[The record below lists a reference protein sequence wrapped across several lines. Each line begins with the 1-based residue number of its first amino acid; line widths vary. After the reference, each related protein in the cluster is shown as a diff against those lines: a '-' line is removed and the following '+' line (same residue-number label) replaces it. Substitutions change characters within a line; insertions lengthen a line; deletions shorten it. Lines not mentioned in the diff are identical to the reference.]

1 MSAYNLNCVI
11 GEPLSFSGVVSKNE
25 IESESE
31 STNTGAFGF
40 EGLVAA
46 VMKLTSL
53 RGPQPLKFF
62 ARYLTLYD
70 APLIMFLFTTR
81 FSVN

>member
-1 MSAYNLNCVI
+1 
-11 GEPLSFSGVVSKNE
+11 
-25 IESESE
+25 
-31 STNTGAFGF
+31 
-40 EGLVAA
+40 
-46 VMKLTSL
+46 
-53 RGPQPLKFF
+53 LKFF